1 MFLRSNRRKKDGKEH
16 RYFSVVENVRVPG
29 RRVPFQKTLLYLGE
43 INDAQQSAWAK
54 AIAVFDQASGHS
66 QNLHLFPDDR
76 SAPGSLASSSV
87 SVRLGDY
94 QLKRPRQYGAC
105 WLACELWQELQ
116 LDCFWSQRL
125 QPSREGTDW
134 AKLLTVSVVYRLIE
148 PGSEW
153 RCHRQWYER
162 SAMGDLLGQ
171 GLVWGGKD
179 QLYAVL
185 DRLLKH
191 RDELFKHL
199 RSRWKDLFGAKLD
212 VMLYDLT
219 STYFEGQAEEI
230 TQARYGY
237 SRDHRPDCKQVV
249 LALVVTPE
257 GFPVGYEIMNGNTLD
272 KETLPEFIKRIEGLY
287 GQTQRVWL
295 MDRGIPTEE
304 QLAAIRAGQSQV
316 KYLVGTPRGRVKQT
330 RDKWES
336 APWTQVR
343 DSVQVKLFKEEG
355 ELYVVARSEGRQQK
369 EIAIRRKK
377 LARLLWALRGM
388 RKETQRD
395 RLLMR
400 WGAAK
405 ARAGRAAGMVEV
417 RLPGKEEEISAQ
429 TFSFAVRKEKLK
441 EAQLYDGHYLLRTNL
456 SDKEPEWLWQLYMLL
471 VRIEGVFRCFKN
483 DLGIRPVYHQ
493 NDARVQAHIF
503 VCFQAY
509 SLWVTLQERL
519 RRLAPGLTP
528 RQALEQLAG
537 IQMLDVEL
545 PTSDGRLLT
554 LSRYTQPDQA
564 MKLLLAR
571 LGKNLPEQPPP
582 KLSDL
587 VKTEPPP
594 GGCVVET
601 CGVAPL
607 KS

>member
-1 MFLRSNRRKKDGKEH
+1 MFLRSTQRKKDGKEH

-54 AIAVFDQASGHS
+54 AIAVLDQASGQC
-66 QNLHLFPDDR
+66 QNLNLFPDDR
-76 SAPGSLASSSV
+76 PVPGALASNSV
-87 SVRLGDY
+87 TVCLAEYR
-94 QLKRPRQYGAC
+94 LKRPRQYGAC
-105 WLACELWQELQ
+105 WLACELWRELQ
-116 LDCFWSQRL
+116 LDTFWSQRL
-125 QPSREGTDW
+125 KPSREGTDW
-134 AKLLTVSVVYRLIE
+134 AKLLTVSVAYRLIE

-153 RCHRQWYER
+153 RCHRQWYDR
-162 SAMGDLLGQ
+162 SAMGDLLGE

-179 QLYAVL
+179 QLYGVL
-185 DRLLKH
+185 DRLLQH
-191 RDELFKHL
+191 REELFKHL
-199 RSRWKDLFGAKLD
+199 QNRWQDLFGVKLD
-212 VMLYDLT
+212 VLLYDLT

-230 TQARYGY
+230 NKARYGY

-257 GFPVGYEIMNGNTLD
+257 GFPVGYEVMNGNTLD

-287 GQTQRVWL
+287 GQVQRVWL
-295 MDRGIPTEE
+295 MDRGIPTED
-304 QLAAIRAGQSQV
+304 QLRAIRAGPSQV

-330 RDKWES
+330 RAKWES

-343 DSVQVKLFKEEG
+343 DAVQVKLFKEEG
-355 ELYVVARSEGRQQK
+355 ELYVVARSDGRQHK

-377 LARLLWALRGM
+377 LARLLWTLRGM

-405 ARAGRAAGMVEV
+405 AKAGRAAAMVEV
-417 RLPGKEEEISAQ
+417 CLPGKAEEVSAQ
-429 TFSFAVRKEKLK
+429 TFSFALKKAKLK
-441 EAQLYDGHYLLRTNL
+441 EAELYDGHYLLRSNL
-456 SDKEPEWLWQLYMLL
+456 TDKEPEWLWQLYMLL

-483 DLGIRPVYHQ
+483 DLGIRPIYHQ

-509 SLWVTLQERL
+509 CLWATLQERL

-528 RQALEQLAG
+528 RQALDLLAG

-545 PTSDGRLLT
+545 PTSDGRILT
-554 LSRYTQPDQA
+554 LTRYTQPDQA
-564 MKLLLAR
+564 MKLLLER

-582 KLSDL
+582 KLSEF
-587 VKTEPPP
+587 VKTQLPQ
-594 GGCVVET
+594 G
-601 CGVAPL
+601 AA
-607 KS
+607 